1 FHGDT
6 EGGDLVFEAV
16 SLFGPSH
23 PDADSIFAPLGADT
37 EGSQGLYDPFFQC
50 GDETPYVWAATSQI
64 DHDICYALSRPVIG
78 ELASATAF
86 VDGKT
91 SVDNV
96 GVVRAGAGGV
106 ERRVGAGADEG
117 ERARRGGSAG
127 ARSLA

>member
-1 FHGDT
+1 
-6 EGGDLVFEAV
+6 
-16 SLFGPSH
+16 
-23 PDADSIFAPLGADT
+23 
-37 EGSQGLYDPFFQC
+37 GSQGLYDPFFQC

-64 DHDICYALSRPVIG
+64 DHDIGYALSRPVIG

-106 ERRVGAGADEG
+106 ERRGVPRHHQAPPPPPPRAGRPPRPRRRRPPLR
-117 ERARRGGSAG
+117 ERGRT
-127 ARSLA
+127 